1 MSKIICCN
9 VNCCPLLFAIC
20 FVGKASS
27 ITRPG
32 RIVRPATGGS
42 WRLALW
48 LRAKRREK
56 VLAA

>member
-27 ITRPG
+27 ITRPV
-32 RIVRPATGGS
+32 RIVRLGRCRRTS
-42 WRLALW
+42 W